1 MLRDLRNREVEG
13 MIWKEE
19 ELRISSGKKGE
30 CVGEPCLEGVTE
42 GETSQGLMRLDS
54 RVAAWKWQS
63 FTDQYILKLG
73 WTATFY

>member
-19 ELRISSGKKGE
+19 ELRISSGKEGE
-30 CVGEPCLEGVTE
+30 CVGEPCLKGVTE
-42 GETSQGLMRLDS
+42 GGTSQGLMRLDS
-54 RVAAWKWQS
+54 RVAAQKWQS
-63 FTDQYILKLG
+63 FADQCILKLG